1 MALFDRFRKTE
12 ARNLENPSAPVS
24 AEDFLQVMGWGGGLS
39 ETGINV
45 TIDNALGVPA
55 IWSAVNFISGTLA
68 GLPLHVYRK
77 GPNGRKRVDSGKLP
91 NILHDVANDEMSAF
105 AWRKYL
111 FEQVLTGGR
120 CVSYIERNAS
130 GEILNI
136 WPLDPHHT
144 RVDHV
149 VEDRKMVKIYTYK
162 GNKYAA
168 EEVIDITF
176 MMKANQLDIRGPI
189 MTNKDAIGLAIAA
202 TRYGSKAFQS
212 GGIPPMTLQGPFQ
225 SGAAAQ
231 RASDDVAKTTAKL
244 AREGKPVMA
253 IPMGHELKPV
263 GFNPT
268 EMQLLEL
275 QRFSIEQIARIYSLP
290 PIFLQDLSKGTYSNT
305 EQQDLHFVKHT
316 LKRWIEQFE
325 QELNLK
331 LFPRGSKLYVEFNV
345 DGLLRG
351 DFKTRMEA
359 HATTIQNGIRTPN
372 EVRDIENMLPR
383 EGGDSLMIQGATVPI
398 DSQKAGGVSGVD
410 INNYGV
416 GVRAGLITP
425 QIEDEQKVRNDL
437 KLPALSD
444 QAKSLWDK
452 QQGTRSPVTIK
463 SGTEGKADA
472 DNATDGNEQ
481 PMGGENVE

>member
-1 MALFDRFRKTE
+1 MGIFDRFRRPEKRT
-12 ARNLENPSAPVS
+12 LENPNATVS
-24 AEDFLQVMGWGGGLS
+24 SEDFLQVMGWGGGLS
-39 ETGINV
+39 ESGINV
-45 TIDNALGVPA
+45 TIDSALGVPA
-55 IWSAVNFISGTLA
+55 VWAAVNFISGTLA

-77 GPNGRKRVDSGKLP
+77 TSKGRQRVETGPLAGV
-91 NILHDVANDEMSAF
+91 LHDVANDEMSSF
-105 AWRKYL
+105 EWRKYL
-111 FEQVLTGGR
+111 FDQVFTGGR
-120 CVSYIERNAS
+120 CVSYIERKGNGQVA
-130 GEILNI
+130 NI

-149 VEDRKMVKIYTYK
+149 QNGPKMVKVYTYK
-162 GNKYAA
+162 GIKYQAT
-168 EEVIDITF
+168 EVIDISY
-176 MMKANQLDIRGPI
+176 MLKANQLDLRGPI

-202 TRYGSKAFQS
+202 TKYGSKAFQS

-231 RASDDVAKTTAKL
+231 RASEDVAKTTAKL
-244 AREGKPVMA
+244 AREGRPVMA

-263 GFNPT
+263 GFNPS
-268 EMQLLEL
+268 EMQLIEL

-290 PIFLQDLSKGTYSNT
+290 PIFLQDLTRGTYSNT

-372 EVRDIENMLPR
+372 EVRDIENMRPMPA
-383 EGGDSLMIQGATVPI
+383 GDSLMIQGATVPI
-398 DSQKAGGVSGVD
+398 GSQNLGVPDAV
-410 INNYGV
+410 
-416 GVRAGLITP
+416 
-425 QIEDEQKVRNDL
+425 IE
-437 KLPALSD
+437 
-444 QAKSLWDK
+444 
-452 QQGTRSPVTIK
+452 
-463 SGTEGKADA
+463 
-472 DNATDGNEQ
+472 
-481 PMGGENVE
+481 

>member
-1 MALFDRFRKTE
+1 MGIFDRFRKPE

-39 ETGINV
+39 EAGINV

-55 IWSAVNFISGTLA
+55 VWAAVNFISGTLA

-77 GPNGRKRVDSGKLP
+77 TRDGRQRVETGPLAG
-91 NILHDVANDEMSAF
+91 ILHDVANDEMSSF
-105 AWRKYL
+105 EWRKYL
-111 FEQVLTGGR
+111 FDQVLTGGR
-120 CVSYIERNAS
+120 CVSYIERS
-130 GEILNI
+130 GNGNIVNI

-149 VEDRKMVKIYTYK
+149 LEDRKLVKVYTYK
-162 GNKYAA
+162 RQKYQAS
-168 EEVIDITF
+168 EVIDISF
-176 MMKANQLDIRGPI
+176 MLKANQLDIRGPI

-202 TRYGSKAFQS
+202 TKYGSKAFQS

-231 RASDDVAKTTAKL
+231 RASTDVANTTMKL

-263 GFNPT
+263 GFNP
-268 EMQLLEL
+268 EQMQLIEL

-290 PIFLQDLSKGTYSNT
+290 PVFLQDLTNGTYSNT

-331 LFPRGSKLYVEFNV
+331 LFPRGSRQYVEFNV

-372 EVRDIENMLPR
+372 EVRDIENMGPMP
-383 EGGDSLMIQGATVPI
+383 EGNSLMIQGATVPI
-398 DSQKAGGVSGVD
+398 SAQLSGV
-410 INNYGV
+410 
-416 GVRAGLITP
+416 P
-425 QIEDEQKVRNDL
+425 
-437 KLPALSD
+437 
-444 QAKSLWDK
+444 
-452 QQGTRSPVTIK
+452 
-463 SGTEGKADA
+463 DA
-472 DNATDGNEQ
+472 NPD
-481 PMGGENVE
+481 